1 MWQEAIGW
9 MSFGEIK
16 MGEMIISNKVYISEI
31 LRKGTNRMFHRIRE
45 RKPIPFLYCVVLPF
59 WESAVLEIYEYHE
72 LLSDLYEEKEVVIVG
87 LAAGKEDALVLV
99 RRIMM
104 IWRQKERSKTWNGT
118 FAGKRHEH
126 CFFDFKNHRSYNFN
140 SFDHIGFAA
149 GLSDFLSN
157 GGRL

>member
-1 MWQEAIGW
+1 MWHNILIFFSFCRESDRMWQEAIGW

-31 LRKGTNRMFHRIRE
+31 LRKGTKRMFHRIRE

-99 RRIMM
+99 RRI
-104 IWRQKERSKTWNGT
+104 IDDLASE
-118 FAGKRHEH
+118 GKIENVETP
-126 CFFDFKNHRSYNFN
+126 KNP
-140 SFDHIGFAA
+140 AK
-149 GLSDFLSN
+149 
-157 GGRL
+157 